1 MCVFVTLIHTHPIHT
16 HIPPPLP
23 IRVSPPRNIL
33 PKNSI

>member
-1 MCVFVTLIHTHPIHT
+1 MCVYSLHSYT
-16 HIPPPLP
+16 HILYTHISPPLP